1 MDGGFQIIDI
11 LLFAAL
17 ALFLV
22 LKLGSVLGRRGN
34 DENRQADPY
43 RLSDRQT
50 PPRDNNVATMP
61 ERRKP
66 TAEELSSMDPLEA
79 GLAQIKAADPSF
91 REKDF
96 IKGAR
101 AAFEAILEAFAKN
114 DVGTLKTLLDKS
126 VYENF
131 ANAIEERRK
140 AKQELET
147 TIVGIEQSEIVKAD
161 MDGDVAHL
169 TVKFV
174 TEQVNALK
182 DAAGEIVDGD
192 AANVVKVTDLWTFSR
207 NVRSNDPN
215 WLLVATSSEE

>member
-11 LLFAAL
+11 LLFAVL

-34 DENRQADPY
+34 DENRHADPY
-43 RLSDRQT
+43 RISGRQ
-50 PPRDNNVATMP
+50 PPPQDTNVVTMP
-61 ERRKP
+61 ERKKLTP
-66 TAEELSSMDPLEA
+66 EELSSMDPLEA

-91 REKDF
+91 REKEF
-96 IKGAR
+96 VKGAR
-101 AAFEAILEAFAKN
+101 AAFEAILEAFAKC
-114 DVGTLKTLLDKS
+114 DLGMLKTLLDKS

-147 TIVGIEQSEIVKAD
+147 TIVGIEQSEIVKAE
-161 MDGDVAHL
+161 MDGDIAHV

-207 NVRSNDPN
+207 NVRSSNPN